1 MKMFKSLMLIS
12 NSMNHPPLLLIPSIL
27 TPPLLLVPASLNYHQ
42 PPLTYKM
49 ITIAQQN
56 ITKGL
61 HISNL
66 AWDIL
71 KLPFSSMM
79 DVHKTIMKIKMT
91 MTIRMII
98 WIFIWVVNIMIKL
111 EEDMVDNIEM
121 RWKLKDF
128 YLLPNL
134 FVLILGLIMKTKN

>member
-1 MKMFKSLMLIS
+1 MLQLLPHILILLTKSMKMFKSLMLIS

-61 HISNL
+61 HISSL

-98 WIFIWVVNIMIKL
+98 
-111 EEDMVDNIEM
+111 
-121 RWKLKDF
+121 
-128 YLLPNL
+128 
-134 FVLILGLIMKTKN
+134 